1 MLGQDTTA
9 YCGTQS
15 GDLLEINLERALF
28 KRAQLLGWKVLTAD
42 SVAPRPNKTLWGA
55 CQFCEHAEMT
65 LSILSMQSQTQ

>member
-28 KRAQLLGWKVLTAD
+28 KRSQLLGWKVLTAD

-55 CQFCEHAEMT
+55 C
-65 LSILSMQSQTQ
+65 